1 MKTHF
6 VILGYPNE
14 KDAGSVHL
22 EPSKG
27 DLERTETE
35 VWGKGTQSRLTM
47 KPSRAHSRGWAWDLE
62 GHRFF
67 FFFIAVKQS
76 ESWAGNKLTLEN
88 IKIKKAPSYNSFS
101 FNKRNELVKVRK
113 GCQSRLYQIRWRKQR
128 RTIQLL
134 LCLPLPL
141 LEKGFQHGKTSLA
154 EKLFQKNERPQQER

>member
-1 MKTHF
+1 MQGVSTWNLPKE
-6 VILGYPNE
+6 ILKE
-14 KDAGSVHL
+14 QKQ
-22 EPSKG
+22 KF
-27 DLERTETE
+27 E
-35 VWGKGTQSRLTM
+35 V
-47 KPSRAHSRGWAWDLE
+47 RAHSQGWPWNPA
-62 GHRFF
+62 GHTVGAEHGTWKDTDFF

-88 IKIKKAPSYNSFS
+88 IKTKKPPSYNSFS

-154 EKLFQKNERPQQER
+154 EKLFQKNECPQQER